1 MKRAMRAV
9 ILTTVV
15 GGMTFSAGCS
25 APGET
30 PGTTETTSVVDPSAP
45 SPSAPSPSTPSV
57 PSPSTPP
64 TPTPPTANPPVAVG
78 SEPAP
83 STSSPGDA
91 GQPNTA
97 PWTLLPLLTST
108 VSARDGKCV
117 LRVTTRTAGPGWNVK
132 IRLLQGGNTDSESVW
147 REYEIVGQP
156 PARPRPGGAEERTVT
171 FQEEVPGRVRSLI
184 ISGQDDSNLILE
196 VPKPPEKP

>member
-1 MKRAMRAV
+1 MKRAMRAA

-30 PGTTETTSVVDPSAP
+30 PGTTETTSVVNPSAP
-45 SPSAPSPSTPSV
+45 SGTPS
-57 PSPSTPP
+57 PP
-64 TPTPPTANPPVAVG
+64 TPSPPTVSPRGPPTANPVAVG

-132 IRLLQGGNTDSESVW
+132 IRLLRGGGNTDPESVW

-196 VPKPPEKP
+196 VPPPPEKP